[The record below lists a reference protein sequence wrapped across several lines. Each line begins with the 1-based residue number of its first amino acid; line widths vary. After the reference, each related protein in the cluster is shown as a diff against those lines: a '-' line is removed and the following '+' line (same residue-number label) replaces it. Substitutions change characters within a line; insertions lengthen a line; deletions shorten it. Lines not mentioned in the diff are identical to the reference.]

1 MRRAPILALWTKGHL
16 PLSETDTD
24 LPWAAMEPLV
34 PVLWQDG
41 KDNSGWPVVCVPPGR
56 AAEIIVTIEVCE
68 RTGREKKLSVVRQ
81 GFAPV
86 YGPDVISTCL
96 RMKKSSSHHDRHHHR
111 HHRRRCRRRCRGLG
125 HRRRRRRC
133 LHHHDLSAK

>member
-41 KDNSGWPVVCVPPGR
+41 KDNSGWPVVCAPPGL
-56 AAEIIVTIEVCE
+56 AAEIIVTIEVC
-68 RTGREKKLSVVRQ
+68 V
-81 GFAPV
+81 
-86 YGPDVISTCL
+86 
-96 RMKKSSSHHDRHHHR
+96 
-111 HHRRRCRRRCRGLG
+111 
-125 HRRRRRRC
+125 
-133 LHHHDLSAK
+133 

>member
-81 GFAPV
+81 GGGLLKV
-86 YGPDVISTCL
+86 YVNPEVDEPDEWEVEGNSARLLVGTPEWL
-96 RMKKSSSHHDRHHHR
+96 RKASVNHVRAGW
-111 HHRRRCRRRCRGLG
+111 RG
-125 HRRRRRRC
+125 R
-133 LHHHDLSAK
+133 

>member
-1 MRRAPILALWTKGHL
+1 
-16 PLSETDTD
+16 
-24 LPWAAMEPLV
+24 MEPLV

-81 GFAPV
+81 GGGLLKV
-86 YGPDVISTCL
+86 YVNPEVDEPDEWEFE
-96 RMKKSSSHHDRHHHR
+96 
-111 HHRRRCRRRCRGLG
+111 GN
-125 HRRRRRRC
+125 
-133 LHHHDLSAK
+133 SARFLVGTPEWFRKASVNHVRAWG

>member
-1 MRRAPILALWTKGHL
+1 
-16 PLSETDTD
+16 
-24 LPWAAMEPLV
+24 MEPLV

-81 GFAPV
+81 GGGLLKVYVNPEVDEPDEWEVEGNSARFLVGTPRTSTAPTCASRDRLVFLCCGVSLLGFFAGSVVGRIPT
-86 YGPDVISTCL
+86 D
-96 RMKKSSSHHDRHHHR
+96 
-111 HHRRRCRRRCRGLG
+111 
-125 HRRRRRRC
+125 
-133 LHHHDLSAK
+133 

>member
-41 KDNSGWPVVCVPPGR
+41 KDNSGWPVVCVPPGP
-56 AAEIIVTIEVCE
+56 AAEIIVTVGVCE

-81 GFAPV
+81 GGGLLKV
-86 YGPDVISTCL
+86 YVNPEVDEPDEWEVEGNSARLLVGTLEWLRKASVNHVRAGGVI
-96 RMKKSSSHHDRHHHR
+96 
-111 HHRRRCRRRCRGLG
+111 
-125 HRRRRRRC
+125 
-133 LHHHDLSAK
+133 

>member
-1 MRRAPILALWTKGHL
+1 
-16 PLSETDTD
+16 
-24 LPWAAMEPLV
+24 MEPLV

-81 GFAPV
+81 GGGLLKV
-86 YGPDVISTCL
+86 YVNPEVDEPDEWEFEGNSARLLVGTVERRICGSNE
-96 RMKKSSSHHDRHHHR
+96 RIRHRNLNIHFHAT
-111 HHRRRCRRRCRGLG
+111 LTQ
-125 HRRRRRRC
+125 
-133 LHHHDLSAK
+133 

>member
-1 MRRAPILALWTKGHL
+1 
-16 PLSETDTD
+16 
-24 LPWAAMEPLV
+24 MEPLV

-81 GFAPV
+81 GGGLLKV
-86 YGPDVISTCL
+86 YVNPEVDEPDEWEFEGNSARLLVGTPEWLRKASVNHVRAGGDLMSLQCGAAWRQVQLVINGITCNIL
-96 RMKKSSSHHDRHHHR
+96 
-111 HHRRRCRRRCRGLG
+111 
-125 HRRRRRRC
+125 
-133 LHHHDLSAK
+133 

>member
-81 GFAPV
+81 GGGLLKV
-86 YGPDVISTCL
+86 YVNPEVDEPDEWDFEGNSARLLVGTLEWL
-96 RMKKSSSHHDRHHHR
+96 RKASVNYVRA
-111 HHRRRCRRRCRGLG
+111 GG
-125 HRRRRRRC
+125 
-133 LHHHDLSAK
+133 

>member
-1 MRRAPILALWTKGHL
+1 
-16 PLSETDTD
+16 
-24 LPWAAMEPLV
+24 MEPLV

-81 GFAPV
+81 GGGLLKV
-86 YGPDVISTCL
+86 YVNPEVGEPDEREVEGNSARLLVGTPEWLRKASVKHVRAGGDLMSLQCGAAWRQVQLVINGINCNIL
-96 RMKKSSSHHDRHHHR
+96 
-111 HHRRRCRRRCRGLG
+111 
-125 HRRRRRRC
+125 
-133 LHHHDLSAK
+133 